1 MILYEYV
8 LKFQL
13 WDSWQH
19 RKRINTEEKADL
31 VTAAPGRLFEEKD
44 EFILFFKS
52 S

>member
-13 WDSWQH
+13 WDSWRH

-31 VTAAPGRLFEEKD
+31 VTAALGRFEEKD